1 MLKGILAS
9 IASDGERG
17 EYRDYAAAEQAA
29 MAVQSVVVAWQNL
42 GGLDEERTKLL
53 QGKVDQ
59 LTDAVDN
66 GDSYSMGKFLA
77 ALNSVRSAAP

>member
-1 MLKGILAS
+1 LAS
-9 IASDGERG
+9 IAGDGERG

-66 GDSYSMGKFLA
+66 GDKYSMSRFLT
-77 ALNSVRSAAP
+77 ALNSVRAAAP